1 MVSAHWASSGG
12 CQTAKCNRRRQ
23 ARPERNGKLTMPNE
37 AANALSVARAHGF
50 VLRGQRTV
58 LQHTR
63 SSGAAV
69 TGMVIKSLIS
79 RDAEVH
85 VDRSPARRPRAML
98 LDL

>member
-1 MVSAHWASSGG
+1 VASG
-12 CQTAKCNRRRQ
+12 
-23 ARPERNGKLTMPNE
+23 
-37 AANALSVARAHGF
+37 
-50 VLRGQRTV
+50 TV